1 MAAYGGDET
10 ALTMLLESGANPN
23 LQVKEESALSTRPLP
38 MSFSQDVN
46 GLSALHMLA
55 VEGHAHCVTTLVT
68 HGADLNT
75 FDFSEER

>member
-10 ALTMLLESGANPN
+10 VLTMLLESGANPN
-23 LQVKEESALSTRPLP
+23 LQVKESALFNSPLP

-46 GLSALHMLA
+46 GLSALHMSA
-55 VEGHAHCVTTLVT
+55 VEGHTHCVTTLVT